1 MEFIFDLLAEIII
14 EPVIEGYVLA
24 MSHFSDGSKK
34 LDEEK
39 VRTVVVFESL
49 ALMAMFVVGGIMLL
63 ETSGKSTA
71 GKIIFILSIAVSVV
85 QILFGIIFG
94 RLKKKHL
101 ISNKPMTTERLV
113 DLIDRMCNE
122 DDCSSK
128 SISWQDYR
136 EAEKLSDTSL
146 LPFLQN
152 TITENK
158 NSCKKDKKIRS
169 SVYFIIGKII
179 GNSFD
184 ENACKFLIE
193 RLNVETDKYII
204 SGILDLLV
212 GINIPW
218 NIDIAPIV
226 HCAKSDKWQIRH
238 SAIYALG
245 SSATT
250 ESKEVLYFYL
260 NQTDEKNYRYE
271 IIYANASLGKIGKK
285 EDIPVLEKHLN
296 SRIRDIKN
304 SAAYAIESIRKRN

>member
-1 MEFIFDLLAEIII
+1 MDFIFDLLAEIII
-14 EPVIEGYVLA
+14 EPIIEGYVLA

-34 LDEEK
+34 LDEEM

-63 ETSGKSTA
+63 ETSRKSPA

-128 SISWQDYR
+128 SISWQAYR

-146 LPFLQN
+146 LPFLQK

-158 NSCKKDKKIRS
+158 NSCKR
-169 SVYFIIGKII
+169 
-179 GNSFD
+179 
-184 ENACKFLIE
+184 
-193 RLNVETDKYII
+193 
-204 SGILDLLV
+204 
-212 GINIPW
+212 
-218 NIDIAPIV
+218 
-226 HCAKSDKWQIRH
+226 Q
-238 SAIYALG
+238 
-245 SSATT
+245 
-250 ESKEVLYFYL
+250 
-260 NQTDEKNYRYE
+260 KN
-271 IIYANASLGKIGKK
+271 
-285 EDIPVLEKHLN
+285 
-296 SRIRDIKN
+296 
-304 SAAYAIESIRKRN
+304 